1 MKRTIAKAALVII
14 AIAAWATASFAADKG
29 PTACVK
35 NNAGIVL
42 RVFQAPHPDIR
53 AKGDV
58 LLGQTIKV
66 YTDASLRLYCSNIF
80 GQDETC
86 PCDRK
91 IYVDM
96 YQLKDGQTLEL
107 TGTIYWV
114 YTNIT
119 DNTCK

>member
-1 MKRTIAKAALVII
+1 MKRTITNAVLVII
-14 AIAAWATASFAADKG
+14 VIAAWATASFAADKG

-42 RVFQAPHPDIR
+42 RVSQAPHPDIYN
-53 AKGDV
+53 KGDI

-66 YTDASLRLYCSNIF
+66 YTDSSLRLYCPNIF
-80 GQDETC
+80 GQNEVC

-91 IYVDM
+91 YYVDM
-96 YQLKDGQTLEL
+96 YQLTDGQTLEL

>member
-1 MKRTIAKAALVII
+1 MKRTITNAVLVIMV
-14 AIAAWATASFAADKG
+14 IAAWATASFAADKG

-42 RVFQAPHPDIR
+42 RVSQAPHPHIR
-53 AKGDV
+53 NKGDI

-66 YTDASLRLYCSNIF
+66 YTDSSLRLYCPNIF

-91 IYVDM
+91 YYVDM
-96 YQLKDGQTLEL
+96 YQLTDGQTLEL